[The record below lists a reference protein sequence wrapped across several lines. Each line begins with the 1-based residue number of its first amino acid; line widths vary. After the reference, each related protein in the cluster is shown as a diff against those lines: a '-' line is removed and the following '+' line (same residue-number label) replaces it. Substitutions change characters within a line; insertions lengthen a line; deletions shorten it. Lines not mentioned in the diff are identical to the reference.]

1 LEVAFPTISCA
12 FAAASCLVLVV
23 VPALPLSL
31 LLQPSHAF
39 MSSAVNRTR
48 LRELLQ
54 FALSHFTNGPDA
66 HRLNE
71 LLQASQTPA
80 ANSSGGGAAAAA
92 GNAGAAAAAAGPTAA
107 GQPRVGSALAAAVPA
122 YAASA
127 MRFESSSLSERV
139 QKPALLAPLMG
150 ILLAIWNAHSA
161 TTAAAAAGGG
171 NAATA
176 VGVDVLDELV
186 QMADER
192 FMSSLQFMQVGGL
205 CQAASVYLEQ
215 KTAAC
220 WAALTKS

>member
-1 LEVAFPTISCA
+1 MLLP
-12 FAAASCLVLVV
+12 LVL
-23 VPALPLSL
+23 
-31 LLQPSHAF
+31 QPTHAF

-92 GNAGAAAAAAGPTAA
+92 GNAGAAAAAAAPTAA

-150 ILLAIWNAHSA
+150 ILLAIWNAHNA
-161 TTAAAAAGGG
+161 TAAAAGS
-171 NAATA
+171 AAA
-176 VGVDVLDELV
+176 AAEVDVLDELV

-192 FMSSLQFMQVGGL
+192 FMSSLQFMQVGRL
-205 CQAASVYLEQ
+205 
-215 KTAAC
+215 C
-220 WAALTKS
+220 WAAIFVASLQSKHCRIAGEPVLVCQQAQCSVLGSPH

>member
-1 LEVAFPTISCA
+1 VR
-12 FAAASCLVLVV
+12 
-23 VPALPLSL
+23 
-31 LLQPSHAF
+31 LLQPTHAF
-39 MSSAVNRTR
+39 MSGAVNRTR

-71 LLQASQTPA
+71 LLQAGQNPA
-80 ANSSGGGAAAAA
+80 ASSSGGGAAGGAA
-92 GNAGAAAAAAGPTAA
+92 GGASNAGAAAAAGPTAA

-150 ILLAIWNAHSA
+150 ILLAIWNAHTA
-161 TTAAAAAGGG
+161 VAAAPAA
-171 NAATA
+171 A
-176 VGVDVLDELV
+176 VGSDASAAVQVDVLDELV

-205 CQAASVYLEQ
+205 G
-215 KTAAC
+215 
-220 WAALTKS
+220 

>member
-1 LEVAFPTISCA
+1 MLLP
-12 FAAASCLVLVV
+12 LVL
-23 VPALPLSL
+23 
-31 LLQPSHAF
+31 QPTHAF

-80 ANSSGGGAAAAA
+80 VNSSGGGAAAT
-92 GNAGAAAAAAGPTAA
+92 GNAGAAAAAAGSAAA
-107 GQPRVGSALAAAVPA
+107 GQPRAGSALAAAVPA

-150 ILLAIWNAHSA
+150 ILLAIWNAHNA
-161 TTAAAAAGGG
+161 TAAAAAGGS
-171 NAATA
+171 AA
-176 VGVDVLDELV
+176 VVVEVDVLDELV

-192 FMSSLQFMQVGGL
+192 FMSSLQFMQVRGG
-205 CQAASVYLEQ
+205 C
-215 KTAAC
+215 
-220 WAALTKS
+220 